1 MADEEISCT
10 GTVQRSLCRDG
21 FPKIYQA
28 KHNRNQTPN
37 PRAPLT
43 SNRSGRS
50 SDSLLF
56 RSLPGPCGPVAEMFE
71 TSRSFTAAG
80 LSGNFTRFPF
90 NPPTRKKSLGN
101 QSAAKIVYIPRKFQ
115 ISPPQKKFH
124 KLRRVAVRPLEADSY
139 LLCMRTTHATCS
151 RTENI

>member
-1 MADEEISCT
+1 MRRHPNLLNVMAVTMVIAALSFVVHYWKYRCGRRGNLLYRN
-10 GTVQRSLCRDG
+10 GTTIPVSGR

-80 LSGNFTRFPF
+80 LSGIHTRFPF
-90 NPPTRKKSLGN
+90 HSSPCIRSRKPNL
-101 QSAAKIVYIPRKFQ
+101 PQ
-115 ISPPQKKFH
+115 I
-124 KLRRVAVRPLEADSY
+124 
-139 LLCMRTTHATCS
+139 
-151 RTENI
+151 